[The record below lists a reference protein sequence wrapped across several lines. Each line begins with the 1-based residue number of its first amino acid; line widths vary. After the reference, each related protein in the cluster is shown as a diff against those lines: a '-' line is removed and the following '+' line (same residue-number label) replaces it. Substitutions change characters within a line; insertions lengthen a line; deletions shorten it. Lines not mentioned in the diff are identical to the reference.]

1 MASQLLTQS
10 IAAPGFFGLNL
21 QESSITL
28 SSGFALK
35 AQNCVIDK
43 YGRIGAR
50 RGWTPVNSA
59 VNTDLGSGNPV
70 EFIFE
75 VVLVVVQMCLV
86 LVIISYS

>member
-1 MASQLLTQS
+1 MASQLETSS
-10 IAAPGFFGLNL
+10 IAAPGFYGLNL

-50 RGWTPVNSA
+50 RGWTTVNSS
-59 VNTDLGSGNPV
+59 VNTDLGSGNAV
-70 EFIFE
+70 EFLFE
-75 VVLVVVQMCLV
+75 VVTSGGTDLLD
-86 LVIISYS
+86 Y